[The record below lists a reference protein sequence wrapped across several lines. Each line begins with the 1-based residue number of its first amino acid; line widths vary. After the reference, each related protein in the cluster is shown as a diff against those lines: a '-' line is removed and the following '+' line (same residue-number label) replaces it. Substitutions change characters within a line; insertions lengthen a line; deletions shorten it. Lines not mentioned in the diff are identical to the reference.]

1 MYPFRVLYWFCLP
14 AIMQV
19 SNLAVV
25 PLGINHAVHR
35 NYFRHSEMERFMLT
49 KVSRS
54 AKIVCA
60 LTLLAAISAHPA
72 HAQDPNPV
80 PSVPAPVPTTPL
92 APVPV
97 PVPSGSPSD
106 GDGHGP
112 DTTNDGKGDGGASHP
127 PTADM

>member
-1 MYPFRVLYWFCLP
+1 
-14 AIMQV
+14 
-19 SNLAVV
+19 
-25 PLGINHAVHR
+25 
-35 NYFRHSEMERFMLT
+35 MLT
-49 KVSRS
+49 KVSRL

-60 LTLLAAISAHPA
+60 LTLLAAISAYPA

-80 PSVPAPVPTTPL
+80 PSVPAPVPTAPP

-112 DTTNDGKGDGGASHP
+112 DTINDGKGDGGASHP